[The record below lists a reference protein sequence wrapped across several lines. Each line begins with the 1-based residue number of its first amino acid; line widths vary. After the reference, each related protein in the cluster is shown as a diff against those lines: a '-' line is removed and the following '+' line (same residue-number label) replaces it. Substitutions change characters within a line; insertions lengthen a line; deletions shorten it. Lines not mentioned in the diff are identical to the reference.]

1 MNVAARREES
11 QRLRLQ
17 ADAVAGALPP
27 LLVSTR
33 NVATSVA
40 LGVHGRRRA
49 GIGDTFWQF
58 RQYGAGDTPQGIDW
72 RQSGKRDVVFVRERE
87 WIAAQTAALWC
98 DTSPSMHYSSTSKLP
113 PKSERAA
120 VMTLALA
127 ELLVDGGERIIH
139 LAGDGQNQRAASG
152 RAAVSQIA
160 DVIAGEI
167 VMKPTTQTADFPKFS
182 ARLPRHATV
191 VLISDFLAPIEDI
204 AASLG
209 DLMHRGLVGHLV
221 QVLDPAEETLPFTG
235 RVRFIGLER
244 EGATVIDRTEDAR
257 AQYVAKLAA
266 HRAQL
271 KSLTSKTGWSFHVH
285 HTDRS
290 PQLTMASL
298 HNAITGY
305 RR

>member
-1 MNVAARREES
+1 MNAVARREES
-11 QRLRLQ
+11 HRLRVQ

-33 NVATSVA
+33 NVAASVT

-49 GIGDTFWQF
+49 GVGDTFWQF

-98 DTSPSMHYSSTSKLP
+98 DMSPSMHYSSTSKLS

-127 ELLVDGGERIIH
+127 ELLADGGERIIH
-139 LAGDGQNQRAASG
+139 LTGDGQDRRAASG
-152 RAAVSQIA
+152 RMAVGQIA
-160 DVIAGEI
+160 DIIAGEI
-167 VMKPTTQTADFPKFS
+167 VTPPTAHVAAFPKFS
-182 ARLPRHATV
+182 ARLPRHATA
-191 VLISDFLAPIEDI
+191 VLISDFLAPIEEI
-204 AASLG
+204 ATSIN
-209 DLMHRGLVGHLV
+209 DLIRRGLAGHLV
-221 QVLDPAEETLPFTG
+221 QVLDPAEETLPFAG
-235 RVRFIGLER
+235 RVRFVGMER
-244 EGATVIDRTEDAR
+244 EGATIIERAEDAR
-257 AQYVAKLAA
+257 VHYSAKLAA
-266 HRAQL
+266 HREAL
-271 KSLTSKTGWSFHVH
+271 KAMTAKAGWSFHVH

-290 PQLTMASL
+290 PQMTMAAL

>member
-1 MNVAARREES
+1 MNAVARREES
-11 QRLRLQ
+11 HRLRVQ

-33 NVATSVA
+33 NIATSMT

-49 GIGDTFWQF
+49 GVGDTFWQF

-98 DTSPSMHYSSTSKLP
+98 DTSASMHYSSTAKLP

-139 LAGDGQNQRAASG
+139 LTGDGQGQRPGSG
-152 RAAVSQIA
+152 RTAVGQIA
-160 DVIAGEI
+160 DIIAGEI
-167 VMKPTTQTADFPKFS
+167 VAKPTTHAAAFPKFS
-182 ARLPRHATV
+182 ARLPRNATV

-204 AASLG
+204 TASLT

-257 AQYVAKLAA
+257 SQYVAKLAD
-266 HRAQL
+266 HREQL
-271 KSLTSKTGWSFHVH
+271 KALSAKTGWSFHVH

-290 PQLTMASL
+290 PQMTMASL